1 MRIEGARAPERA
13 KAPDVS
19 EQLLLLED
27 ALRIP
32 GERDEELVLLD
43 GELHRLPADRDRARS
58 EVDLE
63 VAHGEPGMLW
73 SVRPAEDSTHPRE
86 QFVVDEGLAV
96 RGFVC
101 CPRRLFRADRGD
113 AGGRVASDPLDPE

>member
-63 VAHGEPGMLW
+63 VPHRQARVPRP
-73 SVRPAEDSTHPRE
+73 VRAAEDSTHPRE
-86 QFVVDEGLAV
+86 QLVVDERLAV
-96 RGFVC
+96 RGFV
-101 CPRRLFRADRGD
+101 
-113 AGGRVASDPLDPE
+113 